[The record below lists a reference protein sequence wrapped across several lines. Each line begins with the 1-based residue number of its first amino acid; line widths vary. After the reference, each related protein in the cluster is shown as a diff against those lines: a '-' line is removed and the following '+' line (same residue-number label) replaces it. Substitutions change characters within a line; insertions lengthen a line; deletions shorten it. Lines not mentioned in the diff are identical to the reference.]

1 MKTLIKQ
8 FSITF
13 LSLILSFSGFSQ
25 KKNKNLIKADEA
37 FENHEYFSAITLYKQ
52 ALSGSPDE
60 TKGYIFFRAGEAS
73 QEINDYKE
81 AESYF
86 QKAIKANYTEPL
98 VYFKLAEVL
107 KIESKYDEA
116 VIEYKNY
123 KTKGGEAKKADRGI
137 SSCQLAKKYS
147 ENPTRYQIENM
158 ALINSK
164 GRDYCASFSD
174 KSNKTIVFSSNR
186 EGSLGDIDI
195 TLSLIHI

>member
-107 KIESKYDEA
+107 KIESKYDESI
-116 VIEYKNY
+116 IEYKNY
-123 KTKGGEAKKADRGI
+123 K
-137 SSCQLAKKYS
+137 
-147 ENPTRYQIENM
+147 
-158 ALINSK
+158 
-164 GRDYCASFSD
+164 SFND
-174 KSNKTIVFSSNR
+174 F
-186 EGSLGDIDI
+186 L
-195 TLSLIHI
+195 